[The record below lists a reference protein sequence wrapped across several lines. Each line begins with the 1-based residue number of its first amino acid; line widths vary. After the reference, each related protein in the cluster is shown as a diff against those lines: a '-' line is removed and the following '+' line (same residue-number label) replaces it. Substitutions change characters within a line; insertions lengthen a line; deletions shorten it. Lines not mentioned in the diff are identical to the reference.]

1 MREWANRP
9 PEIAALLNPAFC
21 AFLASA
27 GLKEYTKNVNE
38 GAPYAFPFVML
49 PLILHKPTR
58 QIFPRSSRTT
68 FSAWIVNTDTAI
80 AKIGF
85 AERAKNM
92 VPYVKEALAFA
103 MQHDS
108 IYVTEAGRLK
118 VSNSPWKSFL
128 KLSLK
133 SSLKPFPNG
142 TPETHECVRV
152 AFMCGKWL
160 SMVGDFKTVMALLGV
175 KP

>member
-21 AFLASA
+21 GFLVSA
-27 GLKEYTKNVNE
+27 GLEEYTEKINE

-58 QIFPRSSRTT
+58 QIFPRTSRTT
-68 FSAWIVNTDTAI
+68 FSAWITNADTAI
-80 AKIGF
+80 IKIGF
-85 AERAKNM
+85 VERAKNM

-118 VSNSPWKSFL
+118 VSNSPRKSFL
-128 KLSLK
+128 KFALK
-133 SSLKPFPNG
+133 SFPSDP
-142 TPETHECVRV
+142 TLEVCECVR
-152 AFMCGKWL
+152 AALMCGKWL